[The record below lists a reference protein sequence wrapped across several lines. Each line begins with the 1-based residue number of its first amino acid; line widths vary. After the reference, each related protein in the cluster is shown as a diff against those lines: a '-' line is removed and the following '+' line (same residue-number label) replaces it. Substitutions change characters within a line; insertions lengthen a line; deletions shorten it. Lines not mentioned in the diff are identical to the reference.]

1 MMTSHADDEQTFQCV
16 LAEKERIIDDLQV
29 DKEMYKAELNDAKD
43 FIQQLKQEQLSVKQE
58 LDNNDKK
65 MTEKLRMKDEVLA
78 EIKDKLILK
87 QQSSNDAVS
96 RHLIELEEVQKITRK
111 QSEKLLTLE
120 KEVGGKDE
128 ELVVIRKELK
138 EQLAKQSDLLS
149 GQMADKQKVQNFPT
163 NKEKT
168 DWTIVDKLGAEQPQE
183 SLAEMNIT
191 IARHPNE
198 LEEREKESQ
207 EESDKYSAMQQ
218 EVVRKGEG
226 LAAAKYEMPDLHYRL
241 VKLSDVLSATMRSYA
256 EKKQAFQN
264 VLKDRQKFIDN
275 LQSDIE
281 IHVAKL
287 NNANDLIQQ
296 LKLDHKKKL
305 ENLQSDQMRAVIAD
319 KDRNIKKLQADIER
333 HQVGPNDVKDS
344 TGQLKVKQSSGE
356 H

>member
-1 MMTSHADDEQTFQCV
+1 MTSHADDEQTFQCV
-16 LAEKERIIDDLQV
+16 LAEKERIIIDDLQV
-29 DKEMYKAELNDAKD
+29 DNEMYKAELNDAKD
-43 FIQQLKQEQLSVKQE
+43 SIQQQKQEQLSVKQE

-96 RHLIELEEVQKITRK
+96 RHLIELEEAQKVTQK

-120 KEVGGKDE
+120 KEVGGMDE
-128 ELVVIRKELK
+128 ELVVTRKEISDLK

-149 GQMADKQKVQNFPT
+149 SEMANKQNFPT

-168 DWTIVDKLGAEQPQE
+168 DWRIVDKLGAEQPQE
-183 SLAEMNIT
+183 SLADMNIT
-191 IARHPNE
+191 IAKHPNE
-198 LEEREKESQ
+198 LEKREKESQ
-207 EESDKYSAMQQ
+207 KKSDKCLALQQ
-218 EVVRKGEG
+218 EVVQKGEG
-226 LAAAKYEMPDLHYRL
+226 LAAAKYEMSDLHYRL

-256 EKKQAFQN
+256 ENKQAFQN
-264 VLKDRQKFIDN
+264 VLADRQKIIGNF
-275 LQSDIE
+275 QSDIE

-296 LKLDHKKKL
+296 LKLDHKKKFKL

-319 KDRNIKKLQADIER
+319 KDRKIKKLQADIVR
-333 HQVGPNDVKDS
+333 HQVGLNDVKDS
-344 TGQLKVKQSSGE
+344 TDQLI
-356 H
+356 